1 MVNDYIPKEKL
12 ITHIQNFNQI
22 KLNSSKLENNESIIK
37 QENTKIKEI
46 VNKN

>member
-1 MVNDYIPKEKL
+1 MLNDYIPKEKL
-12 ITHIQNFNQI
+12 ITYIQNFNPI

>member
-1 MVNDYIPKEKL
+1 MLNDYIPKEKL
-12 ITHIQNFNQI
+12 ITYIQNFNQI